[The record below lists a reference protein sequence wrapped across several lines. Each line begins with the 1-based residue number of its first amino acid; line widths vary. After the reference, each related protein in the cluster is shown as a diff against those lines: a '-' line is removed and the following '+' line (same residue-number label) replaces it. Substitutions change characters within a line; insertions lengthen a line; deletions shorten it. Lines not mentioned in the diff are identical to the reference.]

1 MRKSRVVALLAA
13 LVLGALLPLTS
24 LASATPVTYSQFQL
38 AEFNGDCTTGDI
50 EMAGVGYSQFAGAFE
65 SEGYSITL
73 MGPVGRFPNQVSGL
87 TIYFTDPSQS
97 EAFALIVFT
106 GSLRCDGPS
115 EGMLNGPVWTACVFD
130 LDSGTTYRGN
140 GAGRN
145 NFMEFGFDPSGS
157 FGANITQLSG
167 NLRPNAASCDFSD
180 AMNMVN

>member
-1 MRKSRVVALLAA
+1 MRRSRFVALLAA
-13 LVLGALLPLTS
+13 LVLGALLPMTS
-24 LASATPVTYSQFQL
+24 LAGATPVTYSQIQV
-38 AEFNGDCTTGDI
+38 AEFNGDCTTGNL
-50 EMAGVGYSQFAGAFE
+50 EMAGYGYSQFAGAFD
-65 SEGYSITL
+65 SEGYSITV
-73 MGPVGRFPNQVSGL
+73 MEPVGRFPNQVSGI

-106 GSLRCDGPS
+106 GSLRCDSPS

-145 NFMEFGFDPSGS
+145 NSMEFGFDPGTSLGGN
-157 FGANITQLSG
+157 FTELSG
-167 NLRPNAASCDFSD
+167 KLRPNATSCDFSD